1 VSRKCQDSRPM
12 AKQKKSWPLVRPRS
26 NQNGSIVSYM
36 VDAGMMNRKRVRFF
50 FKTRRDAETKA
61 ELMRVART
69 NEGIEAFGLS
79 GRDRIDAQTGLEL
92 LRPHG
97 ITLRQAAEFY
107 LSNIELIKSAKTF
120 SEVLAEL
127 LTAKE
132 QDGKAARYL
141 QDMRNRLGVAE
152 TVFGD
157 RLLFEIKSNELD
169 DWLRSLPVSGVTRN
183 NFRRL
188 LGVFFGHALK
198 RGYILSNPVERIA
211 VVKTERGKPSILS
224 LAEAQA
230 LMSAAE
236 PELVPAL
243 SLALFAGLRPESE
256 IFASDHPLDWSQIE
270 LDDKEHRVIDVQQS
284 KTIDSQRYVE
294 ISDNLRRWLLPHRKN
309 RGPVCSV
316 AYYDRLRGARN
327 RAVETLAKSKAPSLA
342 LQTWPIDVCR
352 HTFAS
357 MHYAR
362 HKDAHRTSE
371 QLGHYG
377 GVRVFLRHYK
387 NRVKGPDAVAFWKIS
402 PAKK

>member
-1 VSRKCQDSRPM
+1 MRAQKESRR
-12 AKQKKSWPLVRPRS
+12 KKARRKESWPLIRPRR
-26 NQNGSIVSYM
+26 NQHGAVTSFM
-36 VDAGMMNRKRVRFF
+36 VDGGMMNGKRVRFF
-50 FKTRRDAETKA
+50 FKTKRDAETKA
-61 ELMRVART
+61 DLMRTARE

-79 GRDRIDAQTGLEL
+79 GRERIDAQSGLEL

-97 ITLRQAAEFY
+97 VTIRQAAEFFIG
-107 LSNIELIKSAKTF
+107 NIEIIKSAKTF
-120 SEVLAEL
+120 REVLSEL
-127 LTAKE
+127 LSAKQ

-141 QDMRNRLGVAE
+141 QDMRNRLTVAE
-152 TVFGD
+152 SKFGD
-157 RLLFEIKSNELD
+157 RLLFEIKRNELD

-188 LGVFFGHALK
+188 LGVFFGFALT
-198 RGYILSNPVERIA
+198 RGYILRNPIREIPVAKI
-211 VVKTERGKPSILS
+211 ERGKPSILS
-224 LAEAQA
+224 LVEARA

-256 IFASDHPLDWSQIE
+256 IFAPDHPLDWSQIE
-270 LDDKEHRVIDVQQS
+270 LDDNEQRVIDVQQS
-284 KTIDSQRYVE
+284 KTVDSQRYVE
-294 ISDNLRRWLLPHRKN
+294 ISNNLRCWLLPHRKK
-309 RGPVCSV
+309 RGPVCEI
-316 AYYDRLRGARN
+316 AYYDRLREARA
-327 RAVETLAKSKAPSLA
+327 RAVEQLTKMKLPSLG
-342 LQTWPIDVCR
+342 LQTWPIDVAR

-357 MHYAR
+357 MHYAL

-387 NRVKGPDAVAFWKIS
+387 NRVKSPDACAFWKIS